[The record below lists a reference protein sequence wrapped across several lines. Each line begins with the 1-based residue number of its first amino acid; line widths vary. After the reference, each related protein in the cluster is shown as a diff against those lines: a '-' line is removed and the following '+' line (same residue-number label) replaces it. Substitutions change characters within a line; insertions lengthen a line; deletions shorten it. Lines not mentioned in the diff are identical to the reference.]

1 MRWDPHPPT
10 VWPVMRTRRPQKIC
24 SPQSED
30 ASSAVP
36 VVATPLHDNG
46 AVAHR
51 HVRRL
56 PERGTYV
63 GWSALRSGVALFLF
77 GPGPRPS
84 QQSGYAERPASH
96 PVVDVVFVL
105 HPDPSLTH
113 SVFSVLLRDS
123 LLNCLR
129 AIYPSRILHSPSWSS
144 NICSARCAAS
154 YASTAVRWSAPSR
167 SCIDKWVESIIF
179 ASAALTV
186 TM

>member
-77 GPGPRPS
+77 GAGPRPS
-84 QQSGYAERPASH
+84 QQPGYAERPASH
-96 PVVDVVFVL
+96 PVVDVVFVSQ
-105 HPDPSLTH
+105 PDPSLIY
-113 SVFSVLLRDS
+113 SVCSFLSYEILYSIACVQSIRLATSVLSRGLPKS
-123 LLNCLR
+123 AAR
-129 AIYPSRILHSPSWSS
+129 ASRRRTPRRPRG
-144 NICSARCAAS
+144 ARPRREAAS
-154 YASTAVRWSAPSR
+154 INGSDR
-167 SCIDKWVESIIF
+167 SS
-179 ASAALTV
+179 SHRPR
-186 TM
+186 